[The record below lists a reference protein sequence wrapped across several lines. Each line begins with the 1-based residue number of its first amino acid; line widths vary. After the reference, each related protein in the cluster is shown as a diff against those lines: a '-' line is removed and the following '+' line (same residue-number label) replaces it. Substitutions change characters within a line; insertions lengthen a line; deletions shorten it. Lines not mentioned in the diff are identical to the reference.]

1 MRHWCR
7 LATALCITLAVT
19 GVPFAA
25 SADNQTPTV
34 SKVSLDAGALPYAVT
49 LERVDTD
56 GKLPTLQS
64 FATATHKGLWILI
77 GGRTNGLHDFTN
89 DPLKNFPPSDQNRKI
104 WVIDPQK
111 WKVWSRRLS
120 DSQLSQNQIDEL
132 STTATESVQVGDTL
146 YVIGGYGYSKKV
158 EDFRTQAVMTAFDV
172 KNLVDW
178 VKRDTSKG
186 LEKIIRQVRD
196 NVLRVTGGQLAV
208 IDGRFILAFG
218 QNFKGGYGDPDSV
231 KQVYTGQV
239 RSFEVVDDGKALK
252 VRDVKRSPSQPNRT
266 DYRRRDYNMLP
277 FMDTS
282 GGKEKAALTAYSG
295 VFTVTNGV
303 YTVPVEIDAKG
314 RPTMADPDASGT
326 FKQAMNG
333 YNAANLA
340 IYDSKNGQSHA
351 LFFGGISYVT
361 YNEKTGTF
369 KEDASIPF
377 TNDVTAIVRKP
388 NGKYKQYFLTKFP
401 RVKGPDVDKY
411 RFGAEAAVFLDPDVP
426 VTDNGMV
433 DLRALKKKVG
443 ARKTRIGWIFGGI
456 AAEKP
461 NNGATVASNEV
472 FSIVLDLK

>member
-1 MRHWCR
+1 MRHWSR
-7 LATALCITLAVT
+7 LGTALCLTLALC
-19 GVPFAA
+19 GAPFVAH
-25 SADNQTPTV
+25 ADNQTPTV
-34 SKVSLDAGALPYAVT
+34 SKVSIDTSALPYAVT
-49 LERVDTD
+49 LERVNTK
-56 GKLPTLQS
+56 GVLPTLQS
-64 FATATHKGLWILI
+64 FATATHDGLWVLI

-89 DPLKNFPPSDQNRKI
+89 DPLENFPPSDQNRKI

-111 WKVWSRRLS
+111 WKVWSRRLN

-132 STTATESVQVGDTL
+132 STTATESVQLGNTL
-146 YVIGGYGYSKKV
+146 YVIGGYGFSKKV
-158 EDFRTQAVMTAFDV
+158 DDFRTQAVMTAFDV
-172 KNLVDW
+172 GKLVDW

-196 NVLRVTGGQLAV
+196 DVLRVTGGQLAV

-218 QNFKGGYGDPDSV
+218 QNFKGGYGDPDDV
-231 KQVYTGQV
+231 KQVYTGEV
-239 RSFEVVDDGKALK
+239 RSFEVVDDGNVLK

-277 FMDTS
+277 YIDTS
-282 GGKEKAALTAYSG
+282 GSKPKDALTAYAG

-314 RPTMADPDASGT
+314 RPSMADPDASGT

-340 IYDSKNGQSHA
+340 LYEAGSGESHA

-361 YNEKTGTF
+361 YNEQTGTF

-377 TNDVTAIVRKP
+377 TSDVTAIVRKP

-401 RVKGPDVDKY
+401 RVSGPDVDKY
-411 RFGAEAAVFLDPDVP
+411 RFGAEAAVFLDPGVP
-426 VTDNGMV
+426 LTGNGMV
-433 DLRALKKKVG
+433 DLKALKKQAGKG
-443 ARKTRIGWIFGGI
+443 KTRIGWIFGGI

-472 FSIVLDLK
+472 FEIVLDLK